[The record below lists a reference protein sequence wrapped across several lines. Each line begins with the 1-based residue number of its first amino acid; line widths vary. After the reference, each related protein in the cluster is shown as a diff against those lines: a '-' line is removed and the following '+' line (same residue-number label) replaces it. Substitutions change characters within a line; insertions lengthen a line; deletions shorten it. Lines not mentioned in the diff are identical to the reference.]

1 MPITGIGRGLT
12 PVEEATG
19 NCKQGGGAQAVEA
32 ELLELFELRHLPQ
45 PTPSFAT
52 HAQGGEDR
60 GGGVV
65 CVFAFILLQHGWGGG
80 LRQRASVLVRVI
92 LIGVL
97 VRVVANDTP

>member
-1 MPITGIGRGLT
+1 MRPSSLSSLSSATCRSPPRHSRHMHRGAKI
-12 PVEEATG
+12 E
-19 NCKQGGGAQAVEA
+19 
-32 ELLELFELRHLPQ
+32 
-45 PTPSFAT
+45 
-52 HAQGGEDR
+52 